1 VVLQTLLFNNKQIY
15 LLLWSVPE
23 QKLHVLTPYM
33 AAFFDKICPYKIND
47 RKIFKIEHI
56 DSSRCLKPKREPK
69 TSFLINFFDDRIN
82 TLQTKCVY
90 TFYIRRKNLEKLL
103 SNNFFAF
110 LPALPSIDLS
120 IYQSICHQQMM
131 F

>member
-1 VVLQTLLFNNKQIY
+1 VVLQTLVFNNKQIY

-23 QKLHVLTPYM
+23 QKLHVFTPYM
-33 AAFFDKICPYKIND
+33 AALFGKTCPYKIND

-56 DSSRCLKPKREPK
+56 DNSRCLKPKREPK

-90 TFYIRRKNLEKLL
+90 TYPTF
-103 SNNFFAF
+103 
-110 LPALPSIDLS
+110 
-120 IYQSICHQQMM
+120 
-131 F
+131 